1 MELRASSEESVE
13 SMCELL
19 SKSRTLGFMDAWM
32 STVANGPIHTFREI
46 PERAINVHLDLI
58 DISVLSRQCG

>member
-1 MELRASSEESVE
+1 MELRASCEESVE
-13 SMCELL
+13 SMCQLL

-32 STVANGPIHTFREI
+32 STVANGSIQTFGEI